1 MSDTDKMKKMAADA
15 KKRLTS
21 GYWEKIMI
29 QRNDAISQAYAMG
42 RDVQPIITY
51 FREKCNRDIKVMANS
66 VDRCEEVIYQKVKDL
81 WDKNIP
87 ITNPAA
93 VVGDMKFA
101 HRLVDS
107 DRQRYIFR
115 MIAKYK
121 EMRDRYD
128 RENELLQGI
137 DLLDFDSIQL
147 EREVN

>member
-1 MSDTDKMKKMAADA
+1 MKDDKIKKLAADA

-29 QRNDAISQAYAMG
+29 QRNDAIAQAQAQG

-51 FREKCNRDIKVMANS
+51 FREKCNRDIRVMANS
-66 VDRCEEVIYQKVKDL
+66 VDRCEEQLYQKVKEL
-81 WDKNIP
+81 WDKNAT

-93 VVGDMKFA
+93 IVGDMKFA
-101 HRLVDS
+101 NRLVDS

-121 EMRDRYD
+121 EMRERYD
-128 RENELLQGI
+128 REKELLQGVT
-137 DLLDFDSIQL
+137 LLDFDSIEL
-147 EREVN
+147 EKQAT